1 MASSQTEHMQLNQ
14 WAAEDPVLREEFNK
28 DNAKVDGVLNL
39 LETGLFEKGN
49 CSIFMGEYTGTGKAG
64 AEYPNQLTF
73 PFVPL
78 LVAIARKDGMYA
90 SYQAIALQGQ
100 EHLCNFSCGSS
111 DDSNICI
118 WTGQTV
124 VWYSETENVFRQLN
138 EAENIYQYVAF
149 GCENK

>member
-28 DNAKVDGVLNL
+28 DNAKVDGALNL
-39 LETGLFEKGN
+39 LETGLLEKGN

-78 LVAIARKDGMYA
+78 LVAIIRKDGMYA
-90 SYQAIALQGQ
+90 SHQALALRGQ
-100 EHLCNFSCGSS
+100 EHFCDFNCGSS
-111 DDSNICI
+111 DSSNVCA
-118 WTGQTV
+118 WTEYALS
-124 VWYSETENVFRQLN
+124 WYSVSSNVFIQLN
-138 EAENIYQYVAF
+138 EAEITYLYVAL
-149 GCENK
+149 G

>member
-28 DNAKVDGVLNL
+28 DNAKVDGALNL
-39 LETGLFEKGN
+39 LETGLLEKGN

-78 LVAIARKDGMYA
+78 VVVIIRKDGMYA
-90 SYQAIALQGQ
+90 SHQAIALHGQ
-100 EHLCNFSCGSS
+100 EHFCDFNCGSS
-111 DDSNICI
+111 DSSNTCT
-118 WTGQTV
+118 WKGCV
-124 VWYSETENVFRQLN
+124 LSWYSASINSYIQLN
-138 EAENIYQYVAF
+138 GENDVYQYV
-149 GCENK
+149 GIG